1 MTKKKGKRF
10 TFELG
15 IPGLIFVT
23 GLLICLFLW
32 MFILGFWLGQKMV
45 TSKAKEAPVSK
56 ETLKT
61 KKVSPPLI
69 TEEMKTPV
77 VVPEKAPGETP
88 EKPSIELPEKPVEK
102 EPLPTPK
109 VLPAP
114 PKEVLTKS
122 TVKKPKPAAKA
133 PTRPKAT
140 KPKETKPKQV
150 SKSHPFFTLQVASF
164 RSPREAQRYA
174 RMLGDRGYEAFVKR
188 VNLPKKGVWYR
199 VYVGRFKTFQEAKDF
214 GRVLQK
220 KEKIKTF
227 YITRLGG

>member
-1 MTKKKGKRF
+1 MAKKKGKRF

-15 IPGLIFVT
+15 IPGLIFVI

-45 TSKAKEAPVSK
+45 TSKVKEAPVSK
-56 ETLKT
+56 ETLKA
-61 KKVSPPLI
+61 KKVSPPLV
-69 TEEMKTPV
+69 TEEMKAPV
-77 VVPEKAPGETP
+77 VVPEKVPGEIP
-88 EKPSIELPEKPVEK
+88 KKPPLELPKKSTEEK
-102 EPLPTPK
+102 PLPTPK
-109 VLPAP
+109 VKPAP
-114 PKEVLTKS
+114 KEALNKS
-122 TVKKPKPAAKA
+122 AAKKSKPVIKA
-133 PTRPKAT
+133 PT
-140 KPKETKPKQV
+140 KPKETKPKETKAQKV
-150 SKSHPFFTLQVASF
+150 SKTRSFFTLQVASF

>member
-1 MTKKKGKRF
+1 MAKKKGKRF

-32 MFILGFWLGQKMV
+32 MFILGFWLGQRMV

-56 ETLKT
+56 ETLKA
-61 KKVSPPLI
+61 KKVSPPLV
-69 TEEMKTPV
+69 TEEMKAPV
-77 VVPEKAPGETP
+77 VVPEKAPGEIP
-88 EKPSIELPEKPVEK
+88 EKPSIELPEKSIEEK
-102 EPLPTPK
+102 P
-109 VLPAP
+109 LPAP
-114 PKEVLTKS
+114 KTVPPKEAPTKS
-122 TVKKPKPAAKA
+122 AAKKPKPATKA
-133 PTRPKAT
+133 PTKPKAT
-140 KPKETKPKQV
+140 KPKETKAKKV
-150 SKSHPFFTLQVASF
+150 SKTHPFFTLQVASF